1 MDTLPIAIIGCGGMG
16 RRHLRGLATLQAS
29 DFNNVSL
36 AAVCDLHRPNAEDLA
51 DEAEQLLGTRPQVCE
66 RIEELAAVDGLRGCD
81 ITTDA
86 GSHHRVATRCLEAGL
101 HVQVEKPLSLTI
113 RGCDAIIAAA
123 RERGLVLSVA
133 ENYRRDPINRLA
145 RALLV
150 DGAIGTLQFML
161 EVGVGGGKQ
170 IAITPWRHHK
180 LTGTIV
186 MDAGIHNADIML
198 YYLGDVVTAY
208 GEGRITQPIRY
219 RAAGEG
225 GPGGFYAKW
234 SRDFPEQ
241 LEATGEDALF
251 GSLHFASGALGTWIA
266 HRGAIGH
273 SQGQRTVYGSN
284 GSLSSP
290 GDRQGAPLTVHVD
303 GRTITDG
310 AMLDLAPSYRLPP
323 LEAVLFGGER
333 VWRYDGPFN
342 EIDWK
347 ILAQEY
353 HEFATCVLTGTTPE
367 VTGEVGRRTVALVNA
382 LFESG
387 LARRAVTLDEVE
399 AGAVDAYQR
408 EIDEHFGLV

>member
-36 AAVCDLHRPNAEDLA
+36 AAVCDLQRPNAEDLA

-66 RIEELAAVDGLRGCD
+66 RIADLAAVDGLRGCD

-86 GSHHRVATRCLEAGL
+86 GSHHRVAVQCLEAGL
-101 HVQVEKPLSLTI
+101 HVQIEKPLSLTI

-145 RALLV
+145 RALLK
-150 DGAIGTLQFML
+150 DGAIGTPQFML
-161 EVGVGGGKQ
+161 EVGIGGGKQ

-186 MDAGIHNADIML
+186 TDAGIHNADIMM

-219 RAAGEG
+219 RAAEAG

-234 SRDFPEQ
+234 AEDFPEQ
-241 LEATGEDALF
+241 FEATGEDALF

-290 GDRQGAPLTVHVD
+290 GDRQGAPLTVYTWTVARSRMERCSTWRRAT
-303 GRTITDG
+303 GCPLWKRRCSAASASGATTDR
-310 AMLDLAPSYRLPP
+310 STR
-323 LEAVLFGGER
+323 
-333 VWRYDGPFN
+333 
-342 EIDWK
+342 
-347 ILAQEY
+347 
-353 HEFATCVLTGTTPE
+353 LTGRFSPRSTMSL
-367 VTGEVGRRTVALVNA
+367 RRVCSPAP
-382 LFESG
+382 G
-387 LARRAVTLDEVE
+387 PK
-399 AGAVDAYQR
+399 
-408 EIDEHFGLV
+408 